1 MLCLFKDTAVCAIS
15 KSLVLVW
22 PWEVWVFMPVMLNF
36 WSIHNGVFRQTYV
49 QSIRTTKVVKEERA
63 VCCAAKGNINA

>member
-1 MLCLFKDTAVCAIS
+1 
-15 KSLVLVW
+15 
-22 PWEVWVFMPVMLNF
+22 MPVMLNF
-36 WSIHNGVFRQTYV
+36 WSIHNGAFRQTYV